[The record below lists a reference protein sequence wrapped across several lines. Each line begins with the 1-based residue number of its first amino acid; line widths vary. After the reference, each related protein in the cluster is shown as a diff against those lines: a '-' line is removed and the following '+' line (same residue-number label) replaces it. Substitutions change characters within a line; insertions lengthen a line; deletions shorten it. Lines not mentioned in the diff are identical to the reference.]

1 MDIQHLKYFVAVAT
15 EGNFTK
21 AAQKL
26 YVSQPTISKMVK
38 SIEDELG
45 VILFDRT
52 GKQAKLTDA
61 GEIILVQAQNII
73 KSFENLSLELDDLM
87 SLKTGSIQIGLP
99 PMVGARFFPKIIQ
112 EFHKEYPNITVQ
124 LVEDGAKKVE
134 RDVGNGT
141 LDLGVVVLPTNEE
154 QFHTFSFVNE
164 RLMLLTHPNHP
175 LSKKESATLLDL
187 KQESFILFRKDF
199 ALHERIITECV
210 RVGYHPHVIN
220 ESSQWDFISEMVA
233 ANLGIALL
241 PETICRQVD
250 RNQIAVIPLIEP
262 IIPWH
267 LGIIWRKDRYLS
279 YAAREWIRFTQMFME
294 GSFRNIVENNN

>member
-38 SIEDELG
+38 SIEMELG
-45 VILFDRT
+45 VVLFERT
-52 GKQAKLTDA
+52 GKLAKLTDA
-61 GEIILVQAQNII
+61 GEVILAQAQNII

-99 PMVGARFFPKIIQ
+99 PMVGARFFPKVIQ
-112 EFHKEYPNITVQ
+112 EFHKQYPNITVK

-141 LDLGVVVLPTNEE
+141 LDLGVVVLPINEE

-164 RLMLLTHPNHP
+164 KLMLLTHSTHP
-175 LSKKESATLLDL
+175 LSRNMSVTLSELE
-187 KQESFILFRKDF
+187 QESFILFRKDF

-210 RVGYHPHVIN
+210 RSGFHPHIIY

-241 PETICRQVD
+241 PESICRQV
-250 RNQIAVIPLIEP
+250 NKEKVSIIPLIEP

-267 LGIIWRKDRYLS
+267 LGVIWRKDRYLS
-279 YAAREWIRFTQMFME
+279 FAAREWIRFTQLLMKDTI
-294 GSFRNIVENNN
+294 RKL